1 MQGKFCAVESRAEN
15 SADRPTFQMKKLDF
29 ERLGD
34 SLQIRSKLW
43 LSSHPRGST
52 IRLPK
57 SPLPHIATS
66 IEQWLFQ
73 QRVLQKNL
81 CFNFLVH
88 LVCCLQTSLDCA
100 HFDWSSIFLAC

>member
-1 MQGKFCAVESRAEN
+1 MQDKFCAVESRAEN

-34 SLQIRSKLW
+34 SLQIRSKFW

-52 IRLPK
+52 MRLPK

-66 IEQWLFQ
+66 IEQWLCQ

-81 CFNFLVH
+81 
-88 LVCCLQTSLDCA
+88 
-100 HFDWSSIFLAC
+100 